1 MDCSLTCGGGMHVE
15 LGLIVVF
22 LVVLL
27 APLTLKIVERNI
39 EMFLLGMGIVTA
51 FISRVLDWKLFMTA
65 ATEPIFI
72 TLAVLFAGLFFK
84 WLQKPT
90 SYALQMVRKK
100 LEFRTFIFFL
110 VILLGLFSSLI
121 TAIIAA
127 LILVFIISELKL
139 GRKDEIRL
147 TILACF
153 AIGIGASISPIG
165 EPLSTIVIGKLNE
178 DFFYLFRLIGKE
190 VILALFLFGIMAVFL
205 VRDSSNMGVE
215 RTYITKKESYEDIL
229 TRSLKVYFFV
239 MGLTFLGTGFEPL
252 ISTYFLSLDLS
263 FLYWLNMSSA
273 VLDNATLAAAEVSPE
288 LDREAIRVLL
298 LGLLISGGC

>member
-1 MDCSLTCGGGMHVE
+1 MHVE

-51 FISRVLDWKLFMTA
+51 FISKVLDWKLFMTA

-90 SYALQMVRKK
+90 SYALQIVRKK

-110 VILLGLFSSLI
+110 IVLLGLFSSMI

-178 DFFYLFRLIGKE
+178 DFFYLFRLILKE
-190 VILALFLFGIMAVFL
+190 VILALFLFGIMAVLL

-215 RTYITKKESYEDIL
+215 RK
-229 TRSLKVYFFV
+229 
-239 MGLTFLGTGFEPL
+239 
-252 ISTYFLSLDLS
+252 
-263 FLYWLNMSSA
+263 
-273 VLDNATLAAAEVSPE
+273 
-288 LDREAIRVLL
+288 
-298 LGLLISGGC
+298 